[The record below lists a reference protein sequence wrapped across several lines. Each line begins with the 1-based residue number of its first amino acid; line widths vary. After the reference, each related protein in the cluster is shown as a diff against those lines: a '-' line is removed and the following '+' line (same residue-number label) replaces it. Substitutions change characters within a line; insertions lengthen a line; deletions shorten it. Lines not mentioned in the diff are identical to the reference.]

1 MNLELPDGG
10 LPVAFG
16 KDVPVARQVEVL
28 TVHRARLLK
37 QLEAIDNK
45 LVELRG
51 GEANASE
58 TYSAGRARNQRRPL

>member
-10 LPVAFG
+10 FPIVFA

-58 TYSAGRARNQRRPL
+58 TYSAG

>member
-1 MNLELPDGG
+1 MGLEIVDSG
-10 LPVAFG
+10 LPIVFA
-16 KDVPVARQVEVL
+16 KDVPLARQVEVL

-51 GEANASE
+51 GEVNASE
-58 TYSAGRARNQRRPL
+58 TYSAGRARNQR